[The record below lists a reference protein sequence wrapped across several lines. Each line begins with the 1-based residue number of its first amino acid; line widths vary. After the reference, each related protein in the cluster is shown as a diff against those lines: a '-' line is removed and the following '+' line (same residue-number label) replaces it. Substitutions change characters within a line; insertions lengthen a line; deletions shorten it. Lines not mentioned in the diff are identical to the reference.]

1 MNRCKHKSIL
11 LTPVEILYLDV
22 TRLQQA
28 NNDSTEGSKQHT
40 AYVEV
45 HHVFFLLRR
54 KAVCNKQEERD
65 HMVRYGND
73 ARRNKRNA
81 GFQGDDV
88 AVLQT
93 VGKSAWRLHHLEVAT
108 DA

>member
-1 MNRCKHKSIL
+1 
-11 LTPVEILYLDV
+11 
-22 TRLQQA
+22 
-28 NNDSTEGSKQHT
+28 
-40 AYVEV
+40 
-45 HHVFFLLRR
+45 
-54 KAVCNKQEERD
+54 
-65 HMVRYGND
+65 MVRYGND